1 MIAHLRGEV
10 LHVGTDRTIVDV
22 AGVGYLVQM
31 GGRQLSELQP
41 GETTSLHIST
51 QFQKEAIQ
59 LYGFVTAQ
67 EQAVF
72 EQLISVPNIGPK
84 LGLALLG
91 HLGLEALCS
100 AISTQDVTSLSATP
114 GVGKR
119 TAQRLAL
126 ELHDKLPAAFLPT
139 ANGAA
144 SPGRSPA
151 DPLPLALAQL
161 GYRRSEIDTALE
173 GLGDHELA
181 DATLE
186 VRLSASLKI
195 LSGAAP

>member
-10 LHVGTDRTIVDV
+10 LQVGTDRAIVDV

-31 GGRQLSELQP
+31 GARQLSALQP
-41 GETTSLHIST
+41 GESASLHIST
-51 QFQKEAIQ
+51 QFQKEAIH

-84 LGLALLG
+84 LGLSLLG
-91 HLGLEALCS
+91 HLGLDALCS
-100 AISTQDVTSLSATP
+100 AISAQDVTSLSSTP

-139 ANGAA
+139 ESSAA
-144 SPGRSPA
+144 PRVRSPA

-173 GLGDHELA
+173 GLGNHGLVE
-181 DATLE
+181 ATLE
-186 VRLSASLKI
+186 ERLSASLKI